1 MRFVP
6 GHGPVCGIDI
16 VREQIDLTDDLRA
29 YAEKMKRAGVA
40 LNEAKRRYK
49 VPARFQ
55 GFDDFSWDWT
65 VGAAIEGYYR

>member
-1 MRFVP
+1 
-6 GHGPVCGIDI
+6 
-16 VREQIDLTDDLRA
+16 
-29 YAEKMKRAGVA
+29 